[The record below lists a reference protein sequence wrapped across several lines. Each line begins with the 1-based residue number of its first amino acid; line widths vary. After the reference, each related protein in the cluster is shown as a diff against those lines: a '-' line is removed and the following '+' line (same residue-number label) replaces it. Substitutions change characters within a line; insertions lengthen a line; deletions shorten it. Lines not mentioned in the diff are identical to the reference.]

1 MSIAFERLTVLKEY
15 RTPRYFRA
23 FSRVYVILFGMLYA
37 PCTWAGSVGS
47 GQIAWACWSCVAVRA

>member
-37 PCTWAGSVGS
+37 PCTWAGSVGRMR
-47 GQIAWACWSCVAVRA
+47 GRVGRVAVRA